1 MVHSMNE
8 GEFMIENYDK
18 EDGTAT
24 PTFEMT
30 VDLNVLEHLGIN
42 LYSNIAAVLTE
53 AVANAWD
60 ADASSVQIRV
70 DPNNDWIEIEDDG
83 IGMSVN
89 DLNGKY
95 LRVGYRRRD
104 EDAEHGCRTAK
115 GRPVMG
121 RKGLGKLSLFS
132 IANVIEVQSA
142 KDGDTR
148 GFRMSVP
155 GIHEAVQE
163 KRPYH
168 PEPLASD
175 ALAVTQGTKIVL
187 REIKRQRLGKGV
199 SALRKRL
206 ARRFSIIGQ
215 ANGFEIKIDGQPITA
230 ADRGDL
236 PKAQFLWT
244 FDGYE
249 PEASTIAHVMERE
262 SLSARFDAWDSAW
275 RVSGWLGT
283 AHKPKDLDDDEAG
296 NLNGIVVFARGRLF
310 HENVLDRLNDGR
322 LYTKYLTGQIE
333 ADFLDADDQP
343 DIATSDRQRVQEDDE
358 RYTQLIAFL
367 KSRLGQIEKQWSEWR
382 RKHEVKEA
390 QKVSP
395 ALTEWLSTLREG
407 HRKSAETLIAKLSA
421 LPVDDEDD
429 RKTLYKHGI
438 LAFERMK
445 LRGSTDEFVMGV
457 ESSDKLLAV
466 LADRDALEDS
476 LYRDIVRS
484 RLEAI
489 RAFQKLV
496 DDDEKEKVLQKY
508 LFDHLWLLDPSWE
521 RATGTE
527 VMETRLLDSGIVV
540 KDLTK
545 KEELGRVDIKYRLMA
560 GKHIV
565 VELKKAGRNMK
576 LLELQEQGQTYVD
589 KLKKILLAQSEPTP
603 NIEVVFVIGKPIEEE
618 ASNPDRLKSSMAA
631 ISPGSRIVHYD
642 TLIRG
647 AQEAYSAYI
656 DKSKELDKLE
666 NIVNRL

>member
-1 MVHSMNE
+1 M
-8 GEFMIENYDK
+8 
-18 EDGTAT
+18 TRTPAT

-70 DPNNDWIEIEDDG
+70 DPSSAWIEIEDDG
-83 IGMSVN
+83 IGMSVE

-95 LRVGYRRRD
+95 LRVGYRRRE
-104 EDAEHGCRTAK
+104 EDPEHGRKTAK

-132 IANVIEVQSA
+132 IADVIEVQSA
-142 KDGDTR
+142 KDGGKH
-148 GFRMSVP
+148 GFRMTVP
-155 GIHEAVQE
+155 DIKKAVQD
-163 KRPYH
+163 KQKYH
-168 PEPLASD
+168 PEPLGDD
-175 ALAVTQGTKIVL
+175 ALTVTQGTKLVL

-199 SALRKRL
+199 GALRKRL

-215 ANGFEIKIDGQPITA
+215 VNGFEIKIDDQPISA
-230 ADRGDL
+230 KDRGDL
-236 PKAQFLWT
+236 PKVQFLWA

-249 PEASTIAHVMERE
+249 PEASTIAHVVERE
-262 SLSARFDAWDSAW
+262 SLPARFEAWETGW

-283 AHKPKDLDDDEAG
+283 ARKPKDLDDDVAG

-310 HENVLDRLNDGR
+310 HENVIDRLNDGR

-343 DIATSDRQRVQEDDE
+343 DIATSDRQRVQEDDQ
-358 RYTQLIAFL
+358 RYIQLIAFL
-367 KSRLGQIEKQWSEWR
+367 KSRLGQLEKQWSEWR

-390 QKVSP
+390 EKASP
-395 ALTEWLSTLREG
+395 ALTDWLNTLREG
-407 HRKSAETLIAKLSA
+407 HRKNAETLIAKLSA

-429 RKTLYKHGI
+429 RRTLYKHGI
-438 LAFERMK
+438 LAFERMR
-445 LRGSTDEFVMGV
+445 LRGSTDEFIMGV
-457 ESSDKLLAV
+457 ESAEKLLAV

-484 RLEAI
+484 RLDAI
-489 RAFQKLV
+489 RAFQKFV

-527 VMETRLLDSGIVV
+527 LMETRLLQSGIVV
-540 KDLTK
+540 EDLTE
-545 KEELGRVDIKYRLMA
+545 KEKLGRVNIKYRTTA

-565 VELKKAGRNMK
+565 VELKKGQRSMK

-589 KLKKILLAQSEPTP
+589 KLKKILLAQNEPTP
-603 NIEVVFVIGKPIEEE
+603 NIEVIFVIGKPVDEE

-631 ISPGSRIVHYD
+631 VSPGSRIVHYD

-666 NIVNRL
+666 NIVDRI

>member
-1 MVHSMNE
+1 MNS
-8 GEFMIENYDK
+8 
-18 EDGTAT
+18 AQVA

-70 DPNNDWIEIEDDG
+70 DPNNEWIEIEDDG
-83 IGMSVN
+83 IGMSVD

-104 EDAEHGCRTAK
+104 EDTERGRKTAK
-115 GRPVMG
+115 GRSVMG

-142 KDGDTR
+142 KDDQVQ

-155 GIHEAVQE
+155 GIQQAVRE
-163 KRPYH
+163 KRAYY
-168 PEPLASD
+168 PEPLESA
-175 ALAVTQGTKIVL
+175 ALTVTQGTKLVL

-199 SALRKRL
+199 AALRKRL

-215 ANGFEIKIDGQPITA
+215 VNGFEIKIDGTPISA
-230 ADRGDL
+230 IDRGDL
-236 PKAQFLWT
+236 PKVQFLWT
-244 FDGYE
+244 FEGYE
-249 PEASTIAHVMERE
+249 PEANAISHIVERE
-262 SLSARFDAWDSAW
+262 SLSARFDAWDSTW

-283 AHKPKDLDDDEAG
+283 ARKPKDLDDEEAG

-333 ADFLDADDQP
+333 ADFLDVDDKP
-343 DIATSDRQRVQEDDE
+343 DIATSDRQRIQEDDE
-358 RYTQLIAFL
+358 RYVQLLSFL
-367 KSRLGQIEKQWSEWR
+367 QSRLNQLEKRWNEWR
-382 RKHEVKEA
+382 RKHEVEKAKEA
-390 QKVSP
+390 SP
-395 ALTEWLSTLREG
+395 ALTEWLNSLREG

-421 LPVDDEDD
+421 LPVDSEED

-445 LRGSTDEFVMGV
+445 LRGSTDDFVNGV
-457 ESSDKLLAV
+457 ESTDKLLAV

-489 RAFQKLV
+489 RAFQKIV
-496 DDDEKEKVLQKY
+496 DADEKEKVLQKY
-508 LFDHLWLLDPSWE
+508 LFDHLWLLDPSWD
-521 RATGTE
+521 RATGSE
-527 VMETRLLDSGIVV
+527 VMETRLLSEGVIVE
-540 KDLTK
+540 DLTE
-545 KEELGRVDIKYRLMA
+545 KEKLGRVDIKYRTTA

-565 VELKKAGRNMK
+565 VELKKVQRKMK
-576 LLELQEQGQTYVD
+576 LIELQQQGQIYVD
-589 KLKKILLAQSEPTP
+589 KLKKILLAQNEPTP
-603 NIEVVFVIGKPIEEE
+603 DIEVVFVIGLPVDEE
-618 ASNPDRLKSSMAA
+618 ASNPDRVKSSMTAV
-631 ISPGSRIVHYD
+631 SPGSRIVHYD

-666 NIVNRL
+666 SIVNKI

>member
-1 MVHSMNE
+1 MTQNRAAS
-8 GEFMIENYDK
+8 
-18 EDGTAT
+18 
-24 PTFEMT
+24 TFEMT

-83 IGMSVN
+83 IGMSVD

-104 EDAEHGCRTAK
+104 EDTVHGCRTAK
-115 GRPVMG
+115 GRPAMG

-142 KDGDTR
+142 KDGHR
-148 GFRMSVP
+148 HGFRMSVP

-168 PEPLASD
+168 PEPLTSD
-175 ALAVTQGTKIVL
+175 VLAVTQGTKIVL

-283 AHKPKDLDDDEAG
+283 ARKPKDLDDDEAG

-358 RYTQLIAFL
+358 RYIQLIAFL
-367 KSRLGQIEKQWSEWR
+367 GSQLNKLEKRWNEWR
-382 RKHEVKEA
+382 RKHEVEKAKET
-390 QKVSP
+390 SP
-395 ALTEWLSTLREG
+395 ALAEWLETLPEG
-407 HRKSAETLIAKLSA
+407 YRKSAETLIAKLSA

-429 RKTLYKHGI
+429 RKLMYRHGI

-445 LRGSTDEFVMGV
+445 LRGSTEEFVTSV
-457 ESSDKLLAV
+457 ESADRLLAV
-466 LADRDALEDS
+466 LADRDSLEAS
-476 LYRDIVRS
+476 LYRDIVKS
-484 RLEAI
+484 RLDAI
-489 RAFQKLV
+489 RDFQTII
-496 DDDEKEKVLQKY
+496 DEDAKERVLQKY
-508 LFDHLWLLDPSWE
+508 LFDHLWLLDPAWE
-521 RATGTE
+521 RATGSQIMESRLTTE
-527 VMETRLLDSGIVV
+527 GVLVE
-540 KDLTK
+540 DLTE
-545 KEELGRVDIKYRLMA
+545 KERLGRVDIAYRTQA
-560 GKHIV
+560 GKHVI
-565 VELKKAGRNMK
+565 VELKKVGRKMG
-576 LLELQEQGQTYVD
+576 LLELVEQGQTYVD
-589 KLKKILLAQSEPTP
+589 KLRKILREQNVTTP
-603 NIEVVFVIGKPIEEE
+603 DIEVVFVLGKAVDEE
-618 ASNPDRLKSSMAA
+618 ATNSERLKASMASIA
-631 ISPGSRIVHYD
+631 PGSRIVHYD

-647 AQEAYSAYI
+647 AQEGYSAYI
-656 DKSKELDKLE
+656 DQSKALDKLE
-666 NIVNRL
+666 KIVDRI

>member
-1 MVHSMNE
+1 MVMVHSMNE
-8 GEFMIENYDK
+8 GDSMINK
-18 EDGTAT
+18 EEGEVT
-24 PTFEMT
+24 PPFEMT

-70 DPNNDWIEIEDDG
+70 DPNNEWIEIEDDG
-83 IGMSVN
+83 IGMSVD

-104 EDAEHGCRTAK
+104 EDAEHGCKTAK

-132 IANVIEVQSA
+132 IADVIEVQSA
-142 KDGDTR
+142 KDGGKH
-148 GFRMSVP
+148 GFRMTVSD
-155 GIHEAVQE
+155 IKKAVQD
-163 KRPYH
+163 KQKYH
-168 PEPLASD
+168 PKPLADD
-175 ALAVTQGTKIVL
+175 ALTVTQGTKLVL

-199 SALRKRL
+199 AALRKRL

-215 ANGFEIKIDGQPITA
+215 ANGFEIKIDGLPISAT
-230 ADRGDL
+230 DRGDL
-236 PKAQFLWT
+236 PKVQFLWT
-244 FDGYE
+244 FEGYE
-249 PEASTIAHVMERE
+249 PEASTIAHVVERE
-262 SLSARFDAWDSAW
+262 SLPARLEAWETAW

-283 AHKPKDLDDDEAG
+283 ARKPKDLDDDEAG

-343 DIATSDRQRVQEDDE
+343 DIATSDRQRVQEDDP
-358 RYTQLIAFL
+358 RYIQLIAFL
-367 KSRLGQIEKQWSEWR
+367 GSQLNKLEKRWNEWR
-382 RKHEVKEA
+382 RKHEVEKAKET
-390 QKVSP
+390 SP
-395 ALTEWLSTLREG
+395 ALAEWLDTLREG
-407 HRKSAETLIAKLSA
+407 HRKNAETLIAKLSA
-421 LPVDDEDD
+421 LPVDDEED

-445 LRGSTDEFVMGV
+445 LRGSTDEFVSGV
-457 ESSDKLLAV
+457 ESADKLLAV

-484 RLEAI
+484 RLDAI
-489 RAFQKLV
+489 RSFQKLI

-527 VMETRLLDSGIVV
+527 VMETRLLESGIVV
-540 KDLTK
+540 EDLTK
-545 KEELGRVDIKYRLMA
+545 KEELGRVDIKYRTTA

-565 VELKKAGRNMK
+565 VELKKVQRAMK

-589 KLKKILLAQSEPTP
+589 KLKKILLAQNEPTP
-603 NIEVVFVIGKPIEEE
+603 NIEVIFVIGKPVAEE
-618 ASNPDRLKSSMAA
+618 ATNPDRLKSSMAA
-631 ISPGSRIVHYD
+631 VSPGSRIVHYD

-666 NIVNRL
+666 NIVNRI

>member
-1 MVHSMNE
+1 MEMA
-8 GEFMIENYDK
+8 ENQ
-18 EDGTAT
+18 
-24 PTFEMT
+24 FEMT

-70 DPNNDWIEIEDDG
+70 DPNNEWIEIEDDG
-83 IGMSVN
+83 IGMSVD

-104 EDAEHGCRTAK
+104 EDAEHGCKTLK

-142 KDGDTR
+142 KDGHTH

-175 ALAVTQGTKIVL
+175 ALSVTQGTKIVL

-236 PKAQFLWT
+236 PKVQFLWT
-244 FDGYE
+244 FEGHE
-249 PEASTIAHVMERE
+249 PEANTISHVMERE
-262 SLSARFDAWDSAW
+262 SLSARFDAWNSAW

-283 AHKPKDLDDDEAG
+283 ARKPKDLDDEEAG

-358 RYTQLIAFL
+358 RYIQLIAFL
-367 KSRLGQIEKQWSEWR
+367 GSQLNKLEKRWNEWR
-382 RKHEVKEA
+382 RKHEVEKAKET
-390 QKVSP
+390 SP
-395 ALTEWLSTLREG
+395 ALAEWLESLREG
-407 HRKSAETLIAKLSA
+407 HRKNAETLVAKLSA

-445 LRGSTDEFVMGV
+445 LRGSTDEFVAGV
-457 ESSDKLLAV
+457 ESADKLLPV

-489 RAFQKLV
+489 RAFQKIV
-496 DDDEKEKVLQKY
+496 DADEQEKVLQKY
-508 LFDHLWLLDPSWE
+508 LFDHLWLLDPSWD

-527 VMETRLLDSGIVV
+527 VMETRLLNSGIVV
-540 KDLTK
+540 DDLTE
-545 KEELGRVDIKYRLMA
+545 KEKLGRVDIKYRTTA

-565 VELKKAGRNMK
+565 VELKKVGRKMK

-589 KLKKILLAQSEPTP
+589 KLKKILLAQNEPTP
-603 NIEVVFVIGKPIEEE
+603 SIEVVFVIGKPIEEE

-656 DKSKELDKLE
+656 EQGKALDKLE
-666 NIVNRL
+666 KIVDRI